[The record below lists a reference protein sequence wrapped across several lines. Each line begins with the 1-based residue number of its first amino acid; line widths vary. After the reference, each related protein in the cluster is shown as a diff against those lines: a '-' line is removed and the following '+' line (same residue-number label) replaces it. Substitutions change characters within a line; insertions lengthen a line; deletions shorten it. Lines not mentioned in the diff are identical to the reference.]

1 MSEFKHDMKPC
12 PFCGATA
19 HNGNGVMLNTIEL
32 APNRYAVVCTC
43 GANGSIENSKAQ
55 ARKAW
60 NTRNSLDDFFSWN
73 PFGISEKAVCVE
85 FKGSI
90 DSINLSSILQ
100 FFYTEKKT
108 GILQITRERKRAA
121 ICLKRGNVIA
131 ASCNWGLQL
140 GQILRDKNLISKEIL
155 KKSLDKAKTSGKS
168 MGEVLLS
175 LENISPDALLQA
187 IRYQIDEVVREALFW
202 KEGCFLYRDYNVDF
216 NQRGVEEIS
225 TIAIILEASVRN
237 DELDAA

>member
-1 MSEFKHDMKPC
+1 MSGFKHDLKPC
-12 PFCGATA
+12 PFCGASA
-19 HNGNGVMLNTIEL
+19 HNGKEVMLNTIEL
-32 APNRYAVVCTC
+32 TPNRYAVACTC
-43 GANGSIENSKAQ
+43 GANGSIENSQAQ

-60 NTRNSLDDFFSWN
+60 NTRNSFDELFSWN
-73 PFGISEKAVCVE
+73 PFGISEKAVPVE

-100 FFYTEKKT
+100 FFYSEKKT
-108 GILQITRERKRAA
+108 GILQITCEHKRAA

-140 GQILRDKNLISKEIL
+140 GQILRNKGLISEKDL
-155 KKSLDKAKTSGKS
+155 QQSLEKARFSGKS

-187 IRYQIDEVVREALFW
+187 IRYQIDEVVKDALFW
-202 KEGCFLYRDYNVDF
+202 EEGSFLYRDYNVDF
-216 NQRGVEEIS
+216 NQRGVKEIS
-225 TIAIILEASVRN
+225 TIAIILEATVRN

>member
-1 MSEFKHDMKPC
+1 
-12 PFCGATA
+12 
-19 HNGNGVMLNTIEL
+19 MLNTIEL
-32 APNRYAVVCTC
+32 TPNRYAVACTC
-43 GANGSIENSKAQ
+43 GANGSIEKSEEQ

-60 NTRNSLDDFFSWN
+60 NRRNSLDDFFPWN
-73 PFGISEKAVCVE
+73 PFGISEKAVPVE

-100 FFYTEKKT
+100 FFYSEKKT
-108 GILQITRERKRAA
+108 GIMQITHEHKRAA
-121 ICLKRGNVIA
+121 ICLQRGNVIA

-140 GQILRDKNLISKEIL
+140 GQILRDKELISEKNL
-155 KKSLDKAKTSGKS
+155 KTSLDKAKISGKS

-187 IRYQIDEVVREALFW
+187 IRYQIDEVVKEALFW
-202 KEGCFLYRDYNVDF
+202 EEGSFLYRDYNVDF
-216 NQRGVEEIS
+216 NRRGVKEIS